1 MVIQFPSA
9 FKNTEAFIREHVKNE
24 GADDV
29 MLSVGTLD
37 GERYRFY
44 HSKRGDV
51 LNEKTLCDM
60 MSVTKIL
67 ATTPLCLMAIDEGLL
82 SLDDTIG
89 KFFPYAPE
97 DKRDITVFQML
108 THQSGM
114 THCFVK
120 PTFGPFDKD
129 EAAQFQLNRPLA
141 AKPGEKFIYCCNNMI
156 LLAFIIEKIYRK
168 PFELLFCERIAF
180 PLEMHRTRFLCRDVE
195 NSILCTRTP
204 WVGENMCCDPS
215 ARRLGGVAGNA
226 GVFSCI
232 EDMEKFALSLLKG
245 HAPLISDA
253 TFALAR
259 KNHTPHLSDSRGL
272 GYVYV
277 DSRYPQTGRLFSEG
291 SIGHCG
297 HSGTSVFVDF
307 EKGLYAVTL
316 SNTTRLAEERKL
328 GYAHTMKF
336 RADLHNAIADDLGI

>member
-1 MVIQFPSA
+1 MSIRLPSA
-9 FKNTEAFIREHVKNE
+9 FSNTEAFIKEHVKN
-24 GADDV
+24 GKADDV

-37 GERYRFY
+37 GESYRFY

-67 ATTPLCLMAIDEGLL
+67 ATTPLCLMAIDDGKL
-82 SLDDTIG
+82 SLDDTLG

-156 LLAFIIEKIYRK
+156 LLAFIIEKLYRK
-168 PFELLFCERIAF
+168 PFDMLFCEKIAF
-180 PLEMHRTRFLCRDVE
+180 PLNMDRTRFMCRDRE
-195 NSILCTRTP
+195 NSILCTLTP

-226 GVFSCI
+226 GIFSCI
-232 EDMEKFALSLLKG
+232 EDMEKFALSLINC
-245 HAPLISDA
+245 HAPLIRKE
-253 TFALAR
+253 TFELAR
-259 KNHTPHLSDSRGL
+259 TNHTAHLSDSRGL

-277 DSRYPQTGRLFSEG
+277 DGRYAQTGRLFSKG

-297 HSGTSVFVDF
+297 HSGTSVFVDL
-307 EKGLYAVTL
+307 EKGMYVVTL
-316 SNTTRLAEERKL
+316 SNTTRLAEEKKL
-328 GYAHTMKF
+328 GYGVTMQF

>member
-1 MVIQFPSA
+1 MAILLPSD
-9 FKNTEAFIREHVKNE
+9 FTNTEAFIKEHVKN
-24 GADDV
+24 GKADDV
-29 MLSVGTLD
+29 MLSVGTAD
-37 GERYRFY
+37 GESYRFFS
-44 HSKRGDV
+44 SKRGNV

-67 ATTPLCLMAIDEGLL
+67 ATTPLCLMAIDEGKLA
-82 SLDDTIG
+82 LDDTIG

-114 THCFVK
+114 SHCFVK

-156 LLAFIIEKIYRK
+156 LLAFIIEKLYRK
-168 PFELLFCERIAF
+168 PFDLLFNERIAF
-180 PLEMHRTRFLCRDVE
+180 PLNMDRTRFLCRDTE
-195 NSILCTRTP
+195 NSILCTLTP

-226 GVFSCI
+226 GVFSCL
-232 EDMEKFALSLLKG
+232 EDMEKFALSLLNC
-245 HAPLISDA
+245 HAPLISES
-253 TFALAR
+253 TFDLAHT
-259 KNHTPHLSDSRGL
+259 NHTPHLSDSRGL

-277 DSRYPQTGRLFSEG
+277 DGRYPQTGRLFSNG

-307 EKGLYAVTL
+307 EKGMYVVIL
-316 SNTTRLAEERKL
+316 SNTTRLAEEKKL
-328 GYAHTMKF
+328 GYGVTMQF
-336 RADLHNAIADDLGI
+336 RANLHNAIASDFGI